1 MRWGIRYTLS
11 EETEI
16 WELNVLLECG
26 PVSKDSVATLPGK
39 LKCIDIIVTARTG
52 GVLGSEETS
61 STTHDNIN
69 NATERVAHTNL
80 LKSDIGLKVT
90 VIDVRNVGGRSGLTI
105 LV

>member
-1 MRWGIRYTLS
+1 MGIRNTLS

-16 WELNVLLECG
+16 GELDILLKRG
-26 PVSKDSVATLPGK
+26 PVSKNSVATLPGK
-39 LKCIDIIVTARTG
+39 LKGIDIIVTARIG

-61 STTHDNIN
+61 STTQDNIN

-90 VIDVRNVGGRSGLTI
+90 VIDVRNVGSRSGLII
-105 LV
+105 LL